1 MEILWAEKERTLLQI
16 NSLTSDLEYFKI
28 EEKCVSER
36 VQLCTLSYLR
46 MEIPNIVESYS
57 QKFRTRG

>member
-1 MEILWAEKERTLLQI
+1 MEILREEKERTLLQI